1 MTTTVEK
8 MPPAKKMPYLAIFR
22 GYGLIWAL
30 VLLCAVA
37 SLTSSH
43 FLQAANLV
51 NVLRQIALSGIL
63 GVGLTFVI
71 LTAGIDISV
80 GAIVGVVVVVG
91 STLLNRGL
99 PIWSVLCICPLVGAL
114 FGMCNGAGVT
124 HGKVPPFIMTLGM
137 MVMARGLAFTL
148 SGGQPVALSDD
159 VASAIDWL
167 GNGNLLGIP
176 VPVWIFAMVCAIS
189 FVILRYTPYGRTI
202 YAVGSNPEAAR
213 LSGINVRFTLFS
225 VYLISGMLAGVTGMI
240 FISRLSVGEPS
251 AGTGMELEAITIAVI
266 GGTSL
271 FGGEGGVIGTIIG
284 AAILVVLANFMNLMG
299 VSPFS
304 QQIVKGAIIICAV
317 LFEMRKRK

>member
-1 MTTTVEK
+1 MNADIEHLPV
-8 MPPAKKMPYLAIFR
+8 AKQFSVLNLFR
-22 GYGLIWAL
+22 SYGLIWAL
-30 VLLCAVA
+30 VLLCLVA

-43 FLQAANLV
+43 FLQLANLV
-51 NVLRQIALSGIL
+51 NVLRQVALSGIA

-91 STLLNRGL
+91 ATLLNMNLPFWAVILLGAGL
-99 PIWSVLCICPLVGAL
+99 GAC
-114 FGMCNGAGVT
+114 FGMLNGLGVIV
-124 HGKVPPFIMTLGM
+124 GKVPPFIMTLGM

-148 SGGQPVALSDD
+148 SQGQPVALGDE
-159 VASAIDWL
+159 VADAVSWL
-167 GNGNLLGIP
+167 GNGNLLAIP
-176 VPVWIFAMVCAIS
+176 VPVWIFAAVCAIA
-189 FVILRYTPYGRTI
+189 FVVLRYTPYGRAI

-213 LSGINVRFTLFS
+213 LSGINVRLTIFS
-225 VYLISGMLAGVTGMI
+225 VYLVSGLLAGITGLI
-240 FISRLSVGEPS
+240 FISRLTVGEPT

-271 FGGEGGVIGTIIG
+271 FGGEGGIVGTIIG

-317 LFEMRKRK
+317 LFEMRKKK

>member
-1 MTTTVEK
+1 MHAVTKELPVVK
-8 MPPAKKMPYLAIFR
+8 QFSLLHIFK
-22 GYGLIWAL
+22 GYGLLWAL
-30 VLLCAVA
+30 FLLCLVA
-37 SLTSSH
+37 ALTSSH

-51 NVLRQIALSGIL
+51 NVIRQVALSGIV

-91 STLLNRGL
+91 ATLLNMGL
-99 PIWSVLCICPLVGAL
+99 PFWAVIVLGAIL
-114 FGMCNGAGVT
+114 GAGFGMLNGVGVT
-124 HGKVPPFIMTLGM
+124 FGKVPPFIMTLGM

-148 SGGQPVALSDD
+148 SNGQPVALSDETAD
-159 VASAIDWL
+159 AVAWL
-167 GNGNLLGIP
+167 GSGSLLAIP
-176 VPVWIFAMVCAIS
+176 VPVWMFAAICAIA
-189 FVILRYTPYGRTI
+189 FVLLRYTPYGRAI

-213 LSGINVRFTLFS
+213 LSGINVRFVVFS
-225 VYLISGMLAGVTGMI
+225 VYLISGLLAGITGLI
-240 FISRLSVGEPS
+240 FISRLTVGEPT

-271 FGGEGGVIGTIIG
+271 FGGEGGIVGTIIG

-317 LFEMRKRK
+317 LFEMRKKK

>member
-1 MTTTVEK
+1 MNAATKELQAGTRSSFFN
-8 MPPAKKMPYLAIFR
+8 LFR
-22 GYGLIWAL
+22 GYGLLWAL
-30 VLLCAVA
+30 FLLCLVA
-37 SLTSSH
+37 ALTSSH
-43 FLQAANLV
+43 FLQTANLV
-51 NVLRQIALSGIL
+51 NVIRQIALSGIV

-91 STLLNRGL
+91 ASLLNMGL
-99 PIWSVLCICPLVGAL
+99 PFWAVIPLGAALGACFGLLNGVGI
-114 FGMCNGAGVT
+114 T
-124 HGKVPPFIMTLGM
+124 YGKVPPFIMTLGM

-148 SGGQPVALSDD
+148 SNGQPVALSDD
-159 VASAIDWL
+159 VADAVSWL
-167 GNGNLLGIP
+167 GSGSLLAIP
-176 VPVWIFAMVCAIS
+176 VPVWIFVAICVIA
-189 FVILRYTPYGRTI
+189 FVLLRYTPYGRAI

-213 LSGINVRFTLFS
+213 LSGINVRFIIFS
-225 VYLISGMLAGVTGMI
+225 VYLISGLLAGITGLI
-240 FISRLSVGEPS
+240 FISRLTVGEPT

-271 FGGEGGVIGTIIG
+271 FGGEGGIVGTSIG

-317 LFEMRKRK
+317 LFEMRKKK

>member
-1 MTTTVEK
+1 MNAVTKELRAEK
-8 MPPAKKMPYLAIFR
+8 QSSFFNLFK
-22 GYGLIWAL
+22 GYGLLWAL
-30 VLLCAVA
+30 FLLCLMAA
-37 SLTSSH
+37 LTSSH
-43 FLQAANLV
+43 FLQAANLI
-51 NVLRQIALSGIL
+51 NVMRQVALSGIA

-91 STLLNRGL
+91 ASLLNMGL
-99 PIWSVLCICPLVGAL
+99 PFWAVILLGAAL
-114 FGMCNGAGVT
+114 GAGFGLLNGVGVT
-124 HGKVPPFIMTLGM
+124 FGKVPPFIMTLGM

-148 SGGQPVALSDD
+148 SNGQPVALSDD
-159 VASAIDWL
+159 VADAVSWL
-167 GNGNLLGIP
+167 GSGSLLAIP
-176 VPVWIFAMVCAIS
+176 VPVWIFAAICVIA
-189 FVILRYTPYGRTI
+189 FVMLRYTPYGRAI

-213 LSGINVRFTLFS
+213 LSGINVRFIVFS
-225 VYLISGMLAGVTGMI
+225 VYLISGLLAGITGLT
-240 FISRLSVGEPS
+240 FISRLTVGEPT

-271 FGGEGGVIGTIIG
+271 FGGEGGIVGTAIG

-317 LFEMRKRK
+317 LFEMRKKK